1 MASIYTKLQPLGDL
15 MKERSLV
22 INIKNIYKIALSL
35 TINVQPFIWK
45 KKKNFF
51 RTSSVPKKYF
61 NIYNNIPGKV
71 STSCQFFLI
80 HLINL
85 CDNHK
90 NTFRIFLDLD
100 RLI

>member
-45 KKKNFF
+45 KKKTFSGPLVF
-51 RTSSVPKKYF
+51 P
-61 NIYNNIPGKV
+61 
-71 STSCQFFLI
+71 
-80 HLINL
+80 
-85 CDNHK
+85 K
-90 NTFRIFLDLD
+90 NTLIFTIIYQGKSQ
-100 RLI
+100 RLVSFS